1 MQIIWVSPFFKARN
15 QQLNGDNG
23 QHCTYP
29 VTVYGVL
36 TTWTTLAVILVSN
49 CFASG
54 EFSKSCPSS
63 LWLTVSWSDED
74 DGVLANV
81 APPPHPCWPMW
92 HHHHMSVSQCTPP
105 PHACWPMWHH
115 QHICVGQCGT
125 TTTCLVV
132 NVYHH
137 NTRVGQCGTTTT
149 CLLVNVAPPP
159 HACWPMWHHQHI
171 CVGLCG
177 TTTTSVLA
185 NVAPPLHRCWPIWH
199 HHYIGVG
206 QCGTTT
212 TSVLA

>member
-1 MQIIWVSPFFKARN
+1 M
-15 QQLNGDNG
+15 
-23 QHCTYP
+23 
-29 VTVYGVL
+29 L

-115 QHICVGQCGT
+115 QHICVG
-125 TTTCLVV
+125 
-132 NVYHH
+132 
-137 NTRVGQCGTTTT
+137 
-149 CLLVNVAPPP
+149 
-159 HACWPMWHHQHI
+159 
-171 CVGLCG
+171 LCG

-185 NVAPPLHRCWPIWH
+185 SMAPSPHRCWPVWH
-199 HHYIGVG
+199 HHLSRTAVLLNVS
-206 QCGTTT
+206 CLFVMTTNNYQV
-212 TSVLA
+212 SMERAKLSI